1 MKTEFVKVEIDRY
14 EDLVIAEEQLRT
26 LKNLIFCNLRYSPI
40 TENLRINDDNT
51 IIAYLSNLCN
61 LNELL
66 LHEKE
71 KVENEKAKLEKM
83 GEEYIPSHL

>member
-1 MKTEFVKVEIDRY
+1 METEFVKVEIDRY

-40 TENLRINDDNT
+40 TESLRINDDNT

-61 LNELL
+61 LNKLL
-66 LHEKE
+66 LDEKA
-71 KVENEKAKLEKM
+71 KAENEKAKLEKM
-83 GEEYIPSHL
+83 GEKYIPSHQ

>member
-1 MKTEFVKVEIDRY
+1 MRTEFVKVEIDRY

-66 LHEKE
+66 HHEKA
-71 KVENEKAKLEKM
+71 KAENEKTKFETM
-83 GEEYIPSHL
+83 SVE